1 MKDWAVTIGIALLM
15 GLAVWFWRGSV
26 DKAACDKRVAAV
38 IDSLQS
44 VPTVVTLP
52 DTVYVTQGHVWTPAL
67 PPVPNGEGQTPPEAV
82 KDTLGLPVVA
92 DTLIVLRDDSVKVRF
107 RLSSAFYR
115 NTLIFQHEFMGITVS
130 YPREVHFVD
139 RIEYR
144 DKETWETVAELLL
157 AGGATYFAVKEKPV
171 PAAVCGGL
179 LVFKLAITL

>member
-1 MKDWAVTIGIALLM
+1 
-15 GLAVWFWRGSV
+15 
-26 DKAACDKRVAAV
+26 
-38 IDSLQS
+38 
-44 VPTVVTLP
+44 
-52 DTVYVTQGHVWTPAL
+52 
-67 PPVPNGEGQTPPEAV
+67 
-82 KDTLGLPVVA
+82 
-92 DTLIVLRDDSVKVRF
+92 VLRDDSVKVRF